1 MLRARSNAQCGGSVI
16 TGKHLRWAALG
27 AALLPGWATAQS
39 MITPDAFLDAAVGKT
54 LTFYE
59 IRSGDLVGTEQF
71 LNRRVSVWREEGRG
85 CVYGQIT
92 TPNGQIC
99 FLYDNDPDGIPV
111 CWWPFL
117 HEGRLMVRLA
127 SFADGEIQE
136 VRSITES
143 SLNCPNAPTS

>member
-1 MLRARSNAQCGGSVI
+1 MTIGRHLLRV
-16 TGKHLRWAALG
+16 ALC
-27 AALLPGWATAQS
+27 AALLPGWAFAQTI
-39 MITPDAFLDAAVGKT
+39 ITPEAFLDAAVGKT

-59 IRSGDLVGTEQF
+59 IRSGGLVGTEQF
-71 LNRRVSVWREEGRG
+71 LSRRVSVWREEGQS

-99 FLYDNDPDGIPV
+99 FLYDNDPDGMPV

-117 HEGRLMVRLA
+117 HEDRLMVRLA
-127 SFADGEIQE
+127 SFAEGEIQE
-136 VRSITES
+136 VRSITEV